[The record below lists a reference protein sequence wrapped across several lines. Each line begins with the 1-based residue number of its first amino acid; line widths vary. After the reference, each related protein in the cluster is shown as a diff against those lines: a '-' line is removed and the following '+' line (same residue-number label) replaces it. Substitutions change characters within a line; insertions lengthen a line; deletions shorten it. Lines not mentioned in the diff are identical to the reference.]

1 MKRSSHFVIRYGLLL
16 TMLILFGGILIILDR
31 FEIRQRT
38 AVDLIVRDGHCTAY
52 IARTEGN
59 SIVPGDTLHLH
70 KGNTEQAFVVE
81 QIAHEPSYVVADLH
95 PAGESAA
102 AAQFLGPDSKTTVY
116 LYTHSVKLRDL
127 VFKKL

>member
-1 MKRSSHFVIRYGLLL
+1 MKRSPHFVIRYGLLL
-16 TMLILFGGILIILDR
+16 TMLALFGGILLILDR

-70 KGNTEQAFVVE
+70 KGNTEQPFVVE

-116 LYTHSVKLRDL
+116 LFTRRIKLRDL

>member
-1 MKRSSHFVIRYGLLL
+1 MKRSPHFVIRYGLLL
-16 TMLILFGGILIILDR
+16 TMLALFGGILLILDR

-38 AVDLIVRDGHCTAY
+38 AVDLIRCNGRYTAY
-52 IARTEGN
+52 IPRPDGRDIA
-59 SIVPGDTLHLH
+59 PGDTLLLH
-70 KGNTEQAFVVE
+70 RGSREQAFVVE
-81 QIAHEPSYVVADLH
+81 RTAQEPSYVVARLH
-95 PAGESAA
+95 PAGESAK